1 MTVTGEPSSSLPAEG
16 DVAAPDG
23 DVAARPSRRRDGLA
37 VREVCPY
44 LAAEAGTWRSAYAA
58 REHRCGAVT
67 PPAPLAVSKQRQL
80 CLVAAHEGCA
90 TYLAARAVAGETAP
104 VAPGDDG
111 AALWQASTAP
121 PLVLEPARRMG
132 SLPTAS
138 ARSGG
143 SALVVGLMV
152 VAFLV
157 LVMSR
162 VQFPSGAPDVSP
174 APSLSGLV
182 AATSSPESSASS
194 AASDTPPTS
203 EVPSLEGNVVAS
215 ADPRTPVPDPATPDP
230 ATPEPTRYK
239 VKAGDTLSSIA
250 ARYGV
255 TVRKLQAANDISN
268 PRVLKIGQV
277 LVIP

>member
-1 MTVTGEPSSSLPAEG
+1 MTVTGEPPSSLPAEG
-16 DVAAPDG
+16 DVAT
-23 DVAARPSRRRDGLA
+23 RPSRRRDGLA

-44 LAAEAGTWRSAYAA
+44 LVADEGTWRSAYAA

-67 PPAPLAVSKQRQL
+67 PPAPLAVAKQRQL
-80 CLVAAHEGCA
+80 CLLAAHEGCA
-90 TYLAARAVAGETAP
+90 TYLAARAVADDAAP
-104 VAPGDDG
+104 LAPGDDG

-132 SLPTAS
+132 ALPTAT
-138 ARSGG
+138 ARTGG
-143 SALVVGLMV
+143 SALVIGLMV

-162 VQFPSGAPDVSP
+162 LQSPSAASDESGASP
-174 APSLSGLV
+174 APSLSALV
-182 AATSSPESSASS
+182 AATSTPEPSPSPTPTDTPT
-194 AASDTPPTS
+194 ASD
-203 EVPSLEGNVVAS
+203 EPSLEGNVA
-215 ADPRTPVPDPATPDP
+215 ATGDPETPAADP

-239 VKAGDTLSSIA
+239 VKSGDTLSSIA

-255 TVRKLQAANDISN
+255 TVKRLQAANDISN
-268 PRVLKIGQV
+268 PRALKIGQV